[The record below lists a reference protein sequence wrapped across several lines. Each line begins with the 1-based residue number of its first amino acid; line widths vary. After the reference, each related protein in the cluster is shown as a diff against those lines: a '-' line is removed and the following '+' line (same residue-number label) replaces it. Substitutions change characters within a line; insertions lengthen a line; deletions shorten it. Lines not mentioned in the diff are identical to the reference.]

1 MNKTVTVNIGGIVFH
16 IDENAYER
24 FKQYLE
30 AIRSHFT
37 TAEGRDE
44 IMQDIESRIAEM
56 FQDRIKDSKQVIT
69 LEDVEEVTIQ
79 MGRPDQFGDEPEK
92 AEEKASDRNNA
103 QEGPVKRRL
112 YRNPDDKLLG
122 GVCSGIASYFDVDAV
137 WVRLAFAFIFF
148 VFGSGFL
155 LYILL
160 WIIVPEAKT
169 TAEKLQMRGE
179 PVTISNI
186 EKNVKEEME
195 QVRKTAGD
203 SGKEVAK
210 KAGTVVGRIFEAIGE
225 VIKFFFILLGKLIA
239 IFFMFIGLIVAFA
252 AFVSL
257 FALLKIPGT
266 HYPPIWNYA
275 FASETHFVLGF
286 IGVVLLI
293 GIPFI
298 MLAYAGARMLFN
310 IRKSS
315 KIVGFTAL
323 GLWLTGVALCL
334 VIGIRLAGEFSEKEN
349 IRKEI
354 ALNQPASR
362 TMLIEM
368 SGTKNEEKKYDD
380 SDYDDDEDFRLDINN
395 NRFLS
400 QKVKLDIV
408 KSPTDSFELVELLY
422 ARGNSR
428 KNAIDNASH
437 IVYAFAQNDSVL
449 KLDRHFTLK
458 PDEKYR
464 AQKIQLLLRVP
475 VGGKIKLDESLKH
488 YIYDIDNIENVLDRD
503 MLNRTWIMTEKG
515 LKCVDCD
522 GTESTLGDGEIHINS
537 DDGAEIKIDENGII
551 INGSDGDRVQ
561 VDSNGVH
568 VRENGKDRVRI
579 NKKGMRMEMKVD
591 EVQPPPAPQ
600 SPSEKGNTHLHR
612 MIY

>member
-1 MNKTVTVNIGGIVFH
+1 MNKTVTVNIGGIVFY
-16 IDENAYER
+16 IDENAYDR
-24 FKQYLE
+24 FKKYLE

-56 FQDRIKDSKQVIT
+56 FQERVKDSKQVIT

-79 MGRPDQFGDEPEK
+79 MGRPEQFGDES
-92 AEEKASDRNNA
+92 AREEQTREEQA
-103 QEGPVKRRL
+103 QVQDGPVKRRL
-112 YRNPDDKLLG
+112 YRNPDDKMLG
-122 GVCSGIASYFDVDAV
+122 GVCSGIASYFDIDAV
-137 WVRLAFAFIFF
+137 WVRLAFAFVFF

-195 QVRKTAGD
+195 QIRKKAGET
-203 SGKEVAK
+203 GKDAGK

-239 IFFMFIGLIVAFA
+239 IFFMFIGIVVAFA
-252 AFVSL
+252 MFMSML
-257 FALLKIPGT
+257 ALLKIPGT
-266 HYPPIWNYA
+266 HYPAIWHYA

-286 IGVVLLI
+286 IGVVLLV
-293 GIPFI
+293 GIPFL

-310 IRKSS
+310 IKKSS
-315 KIVGFTAL
+315 RILGFTAL
-323 GLWLTGVALCL
+323 GLWLTGVGLCL

-349 IRKEI
+349 VRKEI
-354 ALNQPASR
+354 SLVQPASR
-362 TMLIEM
+362 TLLVEM
-368 SGTKNEEKKYDD
+368 NGTKNEEKKYDD
-380 SDYDDDEDFRLDINN
+380 SDYEDEDFHLSIND
-395 NRFLS
+395 NRFFS

-408 KSPTDSFELVELLY
+408 KSPTDSFELVEILY
-422 ARGNSR
+422 ARGSSR

-437 IVYAFAQNDSVL
+437 IIYAFSQKDSVL
-449 KLDRHFTLK
+449 GLDRHFSLS

-464 AQKIQLLLRVP
+464 AQKVQLLLRVP
-475 VGGKIKLDESLKH
+475 VGAKVKLDESLKN
-488 YIYDIDNIENVLDRD
+488 YIYDIDNIENVLDHD
-503 MLNRTWIMTEKG
+503 MLNRTWQMTEKG
-515 LKCVDCD
+515 LRCVDCD
-522 GTESTLGDGEIHINS
+522 GTESTLGGEEFHMGN
-537 DDGAEIKIDENGII
+537 DDGSEIKIDENGII
-551 INGSDGDRVQ
+551 IRGSDGNRVT
-561 VDSNGVH
+561 VDSNGVYIH
-568 VRENGKDRVRI
+568 ENGREKVRI
-579 NKKGMRMEMKVD
+579 NKKGNRMEMKIDD
-591 EVQPPPAPQ
+591 ESIPKPPPVPE
-600 SPSEKGNTHLHR
+600 PKGNTKLQS

>member
-1 MNKTVTVNIGGIVFH
+1 
-16 IDENAYER
+16 
-24 FKQYLE
+24 
-30 AIRSHFT
+30 
-37 TAEGRDE
+37 
-44 IMQDIESRIAEM
+44 
-56 FQDRIKDSKQVIT
+56 
-69 LEDVEEVTIQ
+69 
-79 MGRPDQFGDEPEK
+79 
-92 AEEKASDRNNA
+92 
-103 QEGPVKRRL
+103 
-112 YRNPDDKLLG
+112 
-122 GVCSGIASYFDVDAV
+122 
-137 WVRLAFAFIFF
+137 
-148 VFGSGFL
+148 
-155 LYILL
+155 
-160 WIIVPEAKT
+160 
-169 TAEKLQMRGE
+169 
-179 PVTISNI
+179 
-186 EKNVKEEME
+186 
-195 QVRKTAGD
+195 
-203 SGKEVAK
+203 
-210 KAGTVVGRIFEAIGE
+210 
-225 VIKFFFILLGKLIA
+225 
-239 IFFMFIGLIVAFA
+239 MFIGLIVAFA

-286 IGVVLLI
+286 IGVVLLV

-591 EVQPPPAPQ
+591 EVPPPPAPQ